1 MATNAETA
9 RAAPDAAE
17 PPTRERILRSA
28 ATLFRTQ
35 GFAATTMRNV
45 AGAAGLTPGAL
56 YWHFPSKEAIL
67 YDILV
72 SLSDEWHAV
81 VDEVMREPTPR
92 AKLASYVREQIHWE
106 LRLADEGHAL
116 LAVHG
121 PDQLKQF
128 LTAEQR
134 DFISG
139 RQNAHFEALEDILR
153 EGVADGIFRDID
165 TGLTAHAIYDMGSR
179 VPSWW
184 RPDGGIAAST
194 VASAYTE
201 LVMRMVAAE

>member
-1 MATNAETA
+1 
-9 RAAPDAAE
+9 
-17 PPTRERILRSA
+17 
-28 ATLFRTQ
+28 
-35 GFAATTMRNV
+35 MRNI

-67 YDILV
+67 YDILA

-81 VDEVMREPTPR
+81 VEEVMREPTPG
-92 AKLASYVREQIHWE
+92 AQLASFVCEQIHWE

-134 DFISG
+134 DLISR
-139 RQNAHFEALEDILR
+139 RQDVHFEALEAILR
-153 EGVADGIFRDID
+153 EGVADGSFRDMD
-165 TGLTAHAIYDMGSR
+165 TRLTAHAIHDMGSR
-179 VPSWW
+179 VPGWW
-184 RPDGGIAAST
+184 KPDGGIAAST
-194 VASAYTE
+194 VATAYKE
-201 LVMRMVAAE
+201 LVMRMVAAG